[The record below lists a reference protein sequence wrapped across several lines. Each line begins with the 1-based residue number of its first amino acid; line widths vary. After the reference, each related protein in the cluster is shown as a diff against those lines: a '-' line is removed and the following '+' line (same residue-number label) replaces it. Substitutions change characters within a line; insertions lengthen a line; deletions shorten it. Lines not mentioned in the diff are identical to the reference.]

1 MGIVETKH
9 DTPSASV
16 NQVLDRFQRDYVPT
30 LAPRTQKD
38 YARHITLLR
47 GMWGERIADEIPPRE
62 FGEFIHVR
70 DRGKVQR
77 VRQLAVLSAAFSQAV
92 GVYWMIKRNPLRDVK
107 RPRFKP
113 RDRVVEQF
121 EVDAV
126 CALAPKKI
134 ALGVRLA
141 LKTGQRQG
149 DILRF
154 RWDDIK
160 EIEGVS
166 YLEVRQSKTG
176 KRLAIRV
183 DAELEAILDDCWKA
197 RKRDNPYIL
206 GSRSGK
212 QYVAEGYR
220 ASWQRTIGLYVRL
233 GGKHW
238 QFRDLRATCATRM
251 ETPELARRLL
261 GHTNIAMTMKVYRRG
276 LELVESLP
284 SK

>member
-1 MGIVETKH
+1 MQNS

-38 YARHITLLR
+38 YARHIALLR
-47 GMWGERIADEIPPRE
+47 GRWGDRIADEIKARE
-62 FGEFIHVR
+62 FGEFIHCR
-70 DRGKVQR
+70 PKGKVQR
-77 VRQLAVLSAAFSQAV
+77 VRQLAVLSSAFSQAV
-92 GVYWMIKRNPLRDVK
+92 GVYWVIKRNVLKDVI
-107 RPRFKP
+107 RPKFKP

-121 EVDAV
+121 EIDAV

-134 ALGVRLA
+134 ALGIRLA

-154 RWDDIK
+154 QWSDIK
-160 EIEGVS
+160 EIDGVS

-176 KRLAIRV
+176 KRLAIRI
-183 DAELEAILDDCWKA
+183 DDELEKILDDCYLLRQYK
-197 RKRDNPYIL
+197 NPYIL
-206 GSRSGK
+206 GSRNGGALI
-212 QYVAEGYR
+212 AEGFR
-220 ASWQRTIGLYVRL
+220 ASWQRTIGIYVRL

-276 LELVESLP
+276 TELVESLP